1 LPAEAVVI
9 HHFSIPARDPRHVA
23 QVLGELLGG
32 HVGPFVGPI
41 PGAWAAYAGDEH
53 GTGVEVYPERTH
65 LSPGEGT
72 QQGVVSLGEAPA
84 AIAFHALLS
93 VKVDRATIEA
103 IGAREGWRT
112 LSCWRGPPGNPL
124 FELYEFWIENRVM
137 LELATADMLPNYTRL
152 THASAQQ
159 ELLAKGRASG

>member
-1 LPAEAVVI
+1 MI

-41 PGAWAAYAGDEH
+41 PGAWAAYATDAH
-53 GTGVEVYPERTH
+53 GTGIEVYPERT
-65 LSPGEGT
+65 LLTPGQGE
-72 QQGVVSLGEAPA
+72 QQGTVTLGEAPGA
-84 AIAFHALLS
+84 VAFHALVS
-93 VKVDRATIEA
+93 VGVDRKTIEA

-112 LSCWRGPPGNPL
+112 LNCWRGPPGNPL

-137 LELATADMLPNYTRL
+137 LELATPDMLENYTRL
-152 THASAQQ
+152 TNAAAQQ
-159 ELLAKGRASG
+159 AILASRP